1 MSEVPELLERFRRG
15 AELVASALTGAAG
28 SEVDFKPAPD
38 KWSVRQIVA
47 HLSDSEMI
55 ASTRFRSI
63 LAEDNPTLI
72 RADEKRWA
80 ENLDYSHRKPSQ
92 SLETFRRVRAENY
105 ELLKDLPESA
115 YSRIGTHNLRGQTT
129 LLDWLQIF
137 AVHAEKHTQQIRDTR
152 AAFKQAKAAGG
163 Q

>member
-1 MSEVPELLERFRRG
+1 MRRRCSS
-15 AELVASALTGAAG
+15 AALVAALALSGCATPTPQQEAQMGAQMNWQLEHEAYLL
-28 SEVDFKPAPD
+28 
-38 KWSVRQIVA
+38 RYQRI
-47 HLSDSEMI
+47 M
-55 ASTRFRSI
+55 
-63 LAEDNPTLI
+63 AEDNPTLI